1 MNDLHRSLNQGR
13 KSALRFGLAL
23 VFAAGAGLT
32 SCTLPNTSP
41 MSATESP
48 MSAQM
53 IVSIT
58 QNEYDHVN
66 LNLPEGWSI
75 VQNAAT
81 RPDSFLATASEG
93 ESGGAIRINRTSPE
107 SLAFSFNYPDEVP
120 FDIDLTAHYR
130 ESVSS
135 AEQHEETADVQ
146 ELPARTIGGVHA
158 LGFSYQWT
166 RADDPHYEQVW
177 VLARHDGLWEISARS
192 ETGGDSLS
200 PEILAALDS
209 ISWTP
214 AGS

>member
-1 MNDLHRSLNQGR
+1 
-13 KSALRFGLAL
+13 
-23 VFAAGAGLT
+23 
-32 SCTLPNTSP
+32 
-41 MSATESP
+41 MSTP
-48 MSAQM
+48 M

-66 LNLPEGWSI
+66 LTLPEGWAI

-93 ESGGAIRINRTSPE
+93 ESGGAIRINRMSPE

-130 ESVSS
+130 QAFTS

-146 ELPARTIGGVHA
+146 EVPARTIGDAHA

-177 VLARHDGLWEISARS
+177 VLARHDGLWKISARS
-192 ETGGDSLS
+192 ATGGDSLS
-200 PEILAALDS
+200 PEVLTALDS

>member
-1 MNDLHRSLNQGR
+1 
-13 KSALRFGLAL
+13 
-23 VFAAGAGLT
+23 
-32 SCTLPNTSP
+32 
-41 MSATESP
+41 MST
-48 MSAQM
+48 QM

-75 VQNAAT
+75 VQT
-81 RPDSFLATASEG
+81 STPDYFLATASEG
-93 ESGGAIRINRTSPE
+93 ESGGAIRINRMSPE
-107 SLAFSFNYPDEVP
+107 NLAFSFNYPDEVP

-130 ESVSS
+130 QAFTS

-146 ELPARTIGGVHA
+146 ELPARTIGDAHA
-158 LGFSYQWT
+158 LGFSLMWT
-166 RADDPHYEQVW
+166 RADDPHYAQAW
-177 VLARHDGLWEISARS
+177 VLARHDGIWKISARS

-200 PEILAALDS
+200 PEILTALDS